1 MGALIIGFAIVA
13 IIFTGVMYY
22 IIMPAAFDFRASF
35 AAKVSDPRALA
46 FGELLYDVI
55 GIFPLIFLG
64 AIFLNAYQKS
74 TRGHS
79 INAFG

>member
-1 MGALIIGFAIVA
+1 M
-13 IIFTGVMYY
+13 TGTMYY
-22 IIMPAAFDFRASF
+22 IVMPAMFDWRASF
-35 AAKVSDPRALA
+35 AAKVSDVRALE

-55 GIFPLIFLG
+55 GVFPLIFLG

-74 TRGHS
+74 TRDHS